1 VVAVLLVFGAPAMVR
16 WPGLAVGAPVRFGLS
31 RTVGVLGFV
40 ERGFQPA
47 SQALLSV
54 LTEVAMLALLAV
66 PIADRARAHQA
77 A

>member
-1 VVAVLLVFGAPAMVR
+1 
-16 WPGLAVGAPVRFGLS
+16 
-31 RTVGVLGFV
+31 VLGFV

-66 PIADRARAHQA
+66 PIADRAGAHQA